1 MLTENLSLFTDEQLF
16 IVGRPVVTIF
26 HNAQNL
32 FSIVKLKI
40 QETNTD
46 YKEKEIIVTGYFPK
60 VAEDA
65 LYRYTGQLK
74 QHPKYGLQF
83 QAATFEKEIPAT
95 ETGVVQYL
103 ASDLFPG
110 IGRRTAEIIVK
121 KLGPN
126 AIKVIIENPDALEE
140 IPRLTEDKKQTLR
153 SVLEQNLGLDRIMIQ
168 LNEWGFGAQIAVKIY
183 QMYEGETLQ
192 VLQKNP
198 YRLIEDIEGI
208 GFQRADELGARLHIT
223 GNHPDRIKAAILHL
237 LNMAALSEGHVFLD
251 ASEIIPEAKRLLE
264 TSQRCAIEFD
274 DISKCI
280 IELGEDGKVCGEETR
295 IYMPSLYYSEIGI
308 ASKITELVTKNK
320 EHSAFPSSEIRK
332 RIGDAEERFDV
343 SYAETQIEAIETA
356 INSAVMIL
364 TGGPGTGKTTVV
376 KGIVDVYAE
385 LHGLSLNPREYA
397 EKDEDFPI
405 VLVAPTGRAAKR
417 LSESTELPAM
427 TIHRLL
433 GFTGQEKEED
443 SDREVAGRLIIV
455 DEMSMVDTWL
465 AHQLLKAL
473 NDDCQV
479 IFVGD
484 QDQLPP
490 VGPGQVLKDLL
501 ASKSIPTVELT
512 DVYRQSEGS
521 SIIELAHQMK
531 QGEIPQDLTVKTSDR
546 SFIRVGQEQIAD
558 VVGQV
563 VKSAIKK
570 GFSIHDVQVLA
581 PMYRGNAGIDAM
593 NKMLQELLNPRTSAK
608 TKEIAF
614 GDTIYRI
621 GDKVLQLVNQPN
633 NNVFNGD
640 MGEVISIIKAKETIE
655 KTDLLIVSFDG
666 IEVTYQKGDLNQ
678 LTLAYCCSIH
688 KSQGSEFPMVI
699 MPIVRSYS
707 KMLRKNLLY
716 TGITRAKNFLILCG
730 EPDTF
735 IYGFQ
740 RTDDSKRHTSLANR
754 LNNDTPVEITTK
766 SPVENDTPTSETID
780 IEQSSVETDLDETN
794 GEPAKLTMENVYNI
808 HPMIGMKGI
817 SPYDFMDKELT

>member
-1 MLTENLSLFTDEQLF
+1 MAALAENLSLFSDEPLF

-32 FSIVKLKI
+32 FSIIKLKI

-46 YKEKEIIVTGYFPK
+46 YKEKEIIVAGYFPA
-60 VAEDA
+60 VSEEA

-103 ASDLFPG
+103 SSDLFPG
-110 IGRRTAEIIVK
+110 IGHRTAETIVQQ
-121 KLGPN
+121 LGAD
-126 AIKVIIENPDALEE
+126 AIKTIIENPDVLDDV
-140 IPRLTEDKKQTLR
+140 PRLTEDKKQTLR

-208 GFQRADELGARLHIT
+208 GFQRADELGARLQIT
-223 GNHPDRIKAAILHL
+223 GNHPDRIKASILHL
-237 LNMAALSEGHVFLD
+237 LNTASLSEGHVFLD
-251 ASEIIPEAKRLLE
+251 AREILPASKAMLE
-264 TSQRCAIEFD
+264 SSQSCTIEYD
-274 DISKCI
+274 DISQAI
-280 IELGEDGKVCGEETR
+280 IELGENGKVCGEETR
-295 IYMPSLYYSEIGI
+295 VYLPSLYYSEIGI
-308 ASKITELVTKNK
+308 ASKITELAKKN
-320 EHSAFPSSEIRK
+320 EEQSSFPSSEIRK
-332 RIGDAEERFDV
+332 VIGEAEERFGV
-343 SYAETQIEAIETA
+343 TYADTQVKAIETA

-376 KGIVDVYAE
+376 RGIVDVYAE
-385 LHGLSLNPREYA
+385 LHGLSLNPKDYA
-397 EKDEDFPI
+397 EKEEAFPI
-405 VLVAPTGRAAKR
+405 VLAAPTGRAAKR

-443 SDREVAGRLIIV
+443 VEREVMGRLIIV

-465 AHQLLKAL
+465 AHQLLRAL

-501 ASKSIPTVELT
+501 ASKAIPTVELT

-521 SIIELAHQMK
+521 SIIQLAHEMK
-531 QGEIPQDLTVKTSDR
+531 RGTVPQDLMVKTSDR
-546 SFIRVGQEQIAD
+546 SFIRATQDQIAD

-563 VKSAIKK
+563 VKSAINK

-593 NKMLQELLNPRTSAK
+593 NKMLQELLNPKKSQK

-640 MGEVISIIKAKETIE
+640 MGEVISIVKAKETIE
-655 KTDLLIVSFDG
+655 KTDLMVVSFDG
-666 IEVTYQKGDLNQ
+666 IEVTYQKSDLNQ
-678 LTLAYCCSIH
+678 VTLAYCCSIH

-699 MPIVRSYS
+699 MPIVRGYS

-735 IYGFQ
+735 VYGFQ
-740 RTDDSKRHTSLANR
+740 KTDDMKRHTSLVER
-754 LNNDTPVEITTK
+754 L
-766 SPVENDTPTSETID
+766 S
-780 IEQSSVETDLDETN
+780 LDETTEIKSLEEKN
-794 GEPAKLTMENVYNI
+794 DTKTESTGKEAIQSVEDKVPVALTLDNYSGI
-808 HPMIGMKGI
+808 HPMIGMAGI
-817 SPYDFMDKELT
+817 SPYDFMNNEN

>member
-1 MLTENLSLFTDEQLF
+1 MTENLSLFTDEQLF

-26 HNAQNL
+26 HNPQNL

-46 YKEKEIIVTGYFPK
+46 YKEKEIIVTGYFPS
-60 VAEDA
+60 VAEEA
-65 LYRYTGQLK
+65 LYRYTGHLK

-83 QAATFEKEIPAT
+83 QADTFEKEIPAT

-110 IGRRTAEIIVK
+110 IGHRTAETIVK

-126 AIKVIIENPDALEE
+126 AIKVIIENPNALDE

-192 VLQKNP
+192 ELQKNP
-198 YRLIEDIEGI
+198 YRLIEDVEGV

-237 LNMAALSEGHVFLD
+237 LNTASLSEGHVFLD
-251 ASEIIPEAKRLLE
+251 AKEIMPEAKVLLE
-264 TSQRCAIEFD
+264 TSQRCTIEYD

-308 ASKITELVTKNK
+308 ATKITELVKKNK

-332 RIGDAEERFDV
+332 RIGDAEERFGV
-343 SYAETQIEAIETA
+343 SYAETQIKAIETA

-376 KGIVDVYAE
+376 RGIVDVFAE
-385 LHGLSLNPREYA
+385 LHGLSLNPKEYA
-397 EKDEDFPI
+397 AKDEDFPI

-433 GFTGQEKEED
+433 GFNGQEKDED
-443 SDREVAGRLIIV
+443 TEREVAGRLIIV

-501 ASKSIPTVELT
+501 ASKAIPTVELK

-531 QGEIPQDLTVKTSDR
+531 QGEIPQDLSAKTSDR
-546 SFIRVGQEQIAD
+546 SFIRSGQDQITD

-593 NKMLQELLNPRTSAK
+593 NKILQELINPKVSAK

-614 GDTIYRI
+614 GDTTYRI

-655 KTDLLIVSFDG
+655 KTDLLVVSFDG

-699 MPIVRSYS
+699 MPIVRGYS

-740 RTDDSKRHTSLANR
+740 RTDDLQRHTSLADR
-754 LNNDTPVEITTK
+754 LNNNQLMSEVTNANEETIEVTSLKTGVESPVTEEAIEEITD
-766 SPVENDTPTSETID
+766 N
-780 IEQSSVETDLDETN
+780 
-794 GEPAKLTMENVYNI
+794 EPAILTIENVNII

-817 SPYDFMDKELT
+817 SPYDFMEYEN

>member
-40 QETNTD
+40 QETNTN
-46 YKEKEIIVTGYFPK
+46 YKEKEIIVTGYFPA

-103 ASDLFPG
+103 SSDLFPG
-110 IGRRTAEIIVK
+110 IGHRTAETIVE
-121 KLGPN
+121 KLGPT
-126 AIKVIIENPDALEE
+126 AIKVIIENPNALDE
-140 IPRLTEDKKQTLR
+140 IPRLTEEKKQTLR

-168 LNEWGFGAQIAVKIY
+168 LNEWGFGAQIAVRIY
-183 QMYEGETLQ
+183 QTYEGETLQ

-198 YRLIEDIEGI
+198 YCLIEDIEGI

-223 GNHPDRIKAAILHL
+223 GNHPNRIKASILHL
-237 LNMAALSEGHVFLD
+237 LNVAALSEGHAYLD
-251 ASEIIPEAKRLLE
+251 AEEIIPQAKRLLE
-264 TSQRCAIEFD
+264 SSQRCTIDYD

-280 IELGEDGKVCGEETR
+280 IELGEEGKVCGEETR

-308 ASKITELVTKNK
+308 ATKITELVQKNK

-332 RIGDAEERFDV
+332 RIGDAEERFGV
-343 SYAETQIEAIETA
+343 SYAETQIKAIETA

-376 KGIVDVYAE
+376 RGIVDVYAE
-385 LHGLSLNPREYA
+385 LHGLSLNPKEYA
-397 EKDEDFPI
+397 AKDEDFPI

-433 GFTGQEKEED
+433 GFTGQEKDEE
-443 SDREVAGRLIIV
+443 SEREVAGRLIIV

-465 AHQLLKAL
+465 ANQLLKAL
-473 NDDCQV
+473 NEDCQV

-501 ASKSIPTVELT
+501 ASKAIPTVELK

-546 SFIRVGQEQIAD
+546 SFIRAGQEQIAD

-593 NKMLQELLNPRTSAK
+593 NKMLQELINPKKSEK

-614 GDTIYRI
+614 GDTTYRI

-655 KTDLLIVSFDG
+655 KTDLLVVSFDG

-699 MPIVRSYS
+699 MPIVRGYS

-740 RTDDSKRHTSLANR
+740 RTDDLERHTSLADR
-754 LNNDTPVEITTK
+754 LNTIQPEDKVKEENIEDTSLKSESEDSLSEDIEGINDT
-766 SPVENDTPTSETID
+766 
-780 IEQSSVETDLDETN
+780 
-794 GEPAKLTMENVYNI
+794 EPAKLTVDNVNFI

-817 SPYDFMDKELT
+817 SPYDFMEYEN